1 MEITMSRRPLII
13 DCDPG
18 IDDAQAIML
27 CQGSDQ
33 FDIVGITSVSGN
45 VSLENASRNAAY
57 VADLLGLECPVAQGA
72 ARPLIFEMPKNSN
85 YGSSG
90 MGSVDMPEN
99 SRPYYSKPAWEL
111 IYEKAKENEGKLEIL
126 AIGPLTN
133 LAIAVLKYPR
143 LTEYVRRIVIMGG
156 SVRAGNVTPYAEFN
170 IYQDPF
176 AASVVFEAGFK
187 SIIMVGLEACETAYL
202 TDEEART
209 ASDFDGVAGTFL
221 RTLIDDCRQL
231 KERLFTDNTGDY
243 KQRFEGRNI
252 AYDASAAAVLIV
264 PSIAKIEPYYV
275 ICETQS
281 GLSYGQTIVD
291 WNNRFNSHPNVNV
304 TLEIDRDMFSQLFIA
319 CMGNL
324 AEGEDEVYE

>member
-1 MEITMSRRPLII
+1 MSRRPLII

-27 CQGSDQ
+27 CKGSDQ
-33 FDIVGITSVSGN
+33 FDILGITSVSGN
-45 VSLENASRNAAY
+45 VPLETASRNAAY
-57 VADLLGLECPVAQGA
+57 VADLLGLDCPVAQGA
-72 ARPLIFEMPKNSN
+72 ARPLIFEMPKSSS

-90 MGSVDMPEN
+90 MGSVNMPEN

-111 IYEKAKENEGKLEIL
+111 IYEKAKENEGSLEIL

-156 SVRAGNVTPYAEFN
+156 AVKAGNVTPYAEFN

-176 AASVVFEAGFK
+176 AASVVLEAGFK
-187 SIIMVGLEACETAYL
+187 SIIMVGLEACEAAYL
-202 TDEEART
+202 TDEEAKM
-209 ASDFDGVAGTFL
+209 AGNCGGAEGEFL
-221 RTLIDDCRQL
+221 RTIIEDCKQL
-231 KERLFTDNTGDY
+231 KERMYGDY
-243 KQRFEGRNI
+243 TSEYKERFEGRNV

-264 PSIAKIEPYYV
+264 PTIAKIDPYYV

-304 TLEIDRDMFSQLFIA
+304 TLDIDRDMYSQLFIA

-324 AEGEDEVYE
+324 NEGEAEEYYE